1 MLAGMLL
8 SWQMGALLQ
17 QSWQQ
22 VTLVIQPSKKVT
34 ATFVSYQHG
43 SAASLRC
50 CCENPF
56 SREVP
61 SMLVAVTA
69 AVSAAERSVRPMYR
83 PVYMRCDSDMLL
95 PVALCRYSEGDKVA
109 MNVGFYYMANAMG
122 RLTGTLV
129 SGALYTFAGANVV
142 YGLGYCFVASMASAV
157 AYTAITLL
165 LRDNEGGLLCGSKLV
180 FAK

>member
-1 MLAGMLL
+1 VLAGMPL

-56 SREVP
+56 FQGGPFDVGRSN
-61 SMLVAVTA
+61 SCCQCC
-69 AVSAAERSVRPMYR
+69 SAFGKTRVQTRVHVM
-83 PVYMRCDSDMLL
+83 
-95 PVALCRYSEGDKVA
+95 
-109 MNVGFYYMANAMG
+109 
-122 RLTGTLV
+122 
-129 SGALYTFAGANVV
+129 
-142 YGLGYCFVASMASAV
+142 
-157 AYTAITLL
+157 
-165 LRDNEGGLLCGSKLV
+165 
-180 FAK
+180 